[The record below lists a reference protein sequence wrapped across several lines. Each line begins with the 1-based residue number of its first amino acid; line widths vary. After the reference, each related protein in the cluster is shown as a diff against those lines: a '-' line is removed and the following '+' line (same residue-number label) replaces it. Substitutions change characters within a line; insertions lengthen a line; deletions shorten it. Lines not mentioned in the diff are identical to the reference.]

1 VGYSQ
6 GFSDG
11 TGAAAAFLQPEGV
24 AVIPSSG
31 LIVVADKGNLRIRLV
46 DPTSGAVTTIAGSGN
61 YAFAD
66 GMGAVASF
74 SDPH

>member
-1 VGYSQ
+1 M
-6 GFSDG
+6 
-11 TGAAAAFLQPEGV
+11 
-24 AVIPSSG
+24 IPSSG